1 MTALSASYDARRKD
15 GALVACPVGAGARV
29 FKGALLAV
37 AAATGLV
44 QPASDAPGLIFA
56 GVAYEAADNTNGAA
70 GAKSVRVLKTGVF
83 TLAKA
88 GAVQTDVGKTA
99 LVVDD
104 TTAAT
109 SPTADNVACGVV
121 VGVPDGAH
129 LQVRIDTRAN

>member
-15 GALVACPVGAGARV
+15 GALVACPVGAGVHV

-37 AAATGLV
+37 AATGLV
-44 QPASDAPGLIFA
+44 QPASDAPGLVFA
-56 GVAYEAADNTNGAA
+56 GVAYEEADNTGGAA

-88 GAVQTDVGKTA
+88 GATPSDAGKTA

-104 TTAAT
+104 ATVATAAT
-109 SPTADNVACGVV
+109 ADNIACGVV
-121 VGVPDGAH
+121 VGIEGGAH
-129 LQVRIDTRAN
+129 LQVRIDTKVN